1 MEPKE
6 LDDKSLKDVPPPAE
20 SSEINTRAVL
30 IFCVVL
36 IAIAVLVHVSMWYL
50 FNVFD
55 TQKKSADPA
64 LSPLAPRQQ
73 QLPPEPRLQAMPN
86 TSDLQKPQIFN
97 PKGLLSTQ
105 DEENKVLDSYGW
117 VDEKNGVVRIPIEEA
132 MKLVVE
138 REKQTQKAPAIQRN
152 VVPNVQQ

>member
-6 LDDKSLKDVPPPAE
+6 LDDKSLKDVLPPAE
-20 SSEINTRAVL
+20 GSGINTRAVMT
-30 IFCVVL
+30 FCIVL
-36 IAIAVLVHVSMWYL
+36 IVIAVLVHVSMWYL

-55 TQKKSADPA
+55 AQKKSADPA

-86 TSDLQKPQIFN
+86 TADPQKQMFD
-97 PKGLLSTQ
+97 PKDVESMQ
-105 DEENKVLDSYGW
+105 KNAKDMLDSYGW
-117 VDEKNGVVRIPIEEA
+117 IDEKNGVVRIPIEEA

-138 REKQTQKAPAIQRN
+138 NEKQTQTAPATQRN
-152 VVPNVQQ
+152 AVPNVQQ